1 MSLKRTV
8 SWGIALVICFAIAGG
23 LIWYFLTRHRVIVL
37 QGAILVQDSD
47 VRKER
52 PIAGVEVTA
61 IDSLRVESVKSDSS
75 GLFLIALHEGAK
87 RGDPILLKFSH
98 PDFRFLEQREFV
110 GDKLYVIH
118 MVPRAE
124 SPADAARPP
133 TNVSNVTV
141 RYSVKTTTSVNIGS
155 AVKTFQ
161 VENHGNVPCRN
172 QHPCSPDGKWKAA
185 LGSTTLDAGAGN
197 EFRDARV
204 SCIAGPCP
212 FTKIESEKSIQGGQI
227 ITVSARNW
235 SETATFLLE
244 AEVLHTMPTDVAHEF
259 YPVIFGGE
267 LSFTLPARVEG
278 ITVEADVN
286 GQRVFFPLG
295 PAMLLSWANCSA
307 TVNPDQTK
315 VVRCGLKPGYQF
327 R

>member
-1 MSLKRTV
+1 VSLKRTV

-227 ITVSARNW
+227 ITLVRDRDILVRGRSAPHHADRRRPRILSGHFWWRAQLYLTRQGGRNYGGGGRKRAE
-235 SETATFLLE
+235 SFLSSRTRD
-244 AEVLHTMPTDVAHEF
+244 AV
-259 YPVIFGGE
+259 E
-267 LSFTLPARVEG
+267 L
-278 ITVEADVN
+278 
-286 GQRVFFPLG
+286 GQLQRDRESGSDESCPLR
-295 PAMLLSWANCSA
+295 
-307 TVNPDQTK
+307 T
-315 VVRCGLKPGYQF
+315 
-327 R
+327 